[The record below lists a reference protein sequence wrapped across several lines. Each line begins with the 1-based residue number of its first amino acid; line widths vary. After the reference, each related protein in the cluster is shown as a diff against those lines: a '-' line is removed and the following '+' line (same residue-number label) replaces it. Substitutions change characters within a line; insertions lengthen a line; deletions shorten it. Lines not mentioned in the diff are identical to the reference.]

1 MTNEDLLEIIR
12 QLELRIIALEKAE
25 LVVPILP
32 SDQYYWEH
40 G

>member
-12 QLELRIIALEKAE
+12 QLELRIIALERAE
-25 LVVPILP
+25 SVVRILP